1 MRSRI
6 GECLR
11 QAGLIG
17 DAQLKRAVAE
27 QARTGERLGVVLVRM
42 ALATEEQI
50 ANALASQL
58 GYPFVDLTETVPDPV
73 AMRLVPRTLA
83 LQAICV
89 GVDVRGP
96 VLVVAMADPLLFSLV
111 EDLESRTGHRIT
123 QVVATRS
130 AILEAI
136 RSGYPEDAD
145 VPDPPVVP
153 IISADANAPLV
164 DAGDRG
170 DEGGAGDAGAA
181 ASFDREGDAA
191 GALVD
196 QILSRAIAADAS
208 DVHVEP
214 SETGVRVRHRVDGV
228 LRESLIVPK
237 PLHDELVARFKILS
251 GLDVAEKL
259 LPQAGRLRAAADSGG
274 VDFRVSTLRT
284 PFGEKVALR
293 THVRQKRVP
302 GLDELGMS
310 DATLDALRQCLR
322 SGHGMLLVAGT
333 SGSGRSTTLAAS
345 LASIASADANTI
357 AIEDPIEYDMPW
369 AVQAHVDEQIG
380 LTFATVLRAS
390 LQQSPDAVLLG
401 DVPDAETA
409 TLALLAARSGRR
421 MLCATLADDAVAA
434 VARMAVLGGEASALA
449 SALVGAVGQ
458 RLVRRL
464 CSHCRGEYV
473 ASPDVLRALG
483 LSAAEADTPFY
494 QSVGCD
500 RCDHTGY
507 RGRIGIFEVLRV
519 TEKVRRL
526 ITACAPE
533 DEIRDAAIA
542 GGMVTLA
549 EDGLAR
555 ARSGVT
561 SVEELLRVVADLR
574 ETRALCPACGAAIA
588 VDFQACPRCGE
599 RLGEGCPYCGRALA
613 AGWSFCPYCARSTEP
628 ATRAAKPGALQP
640 GVLQPGGMQPGLIQP
655 GITKPGT
662 TKRGII
668 RLIRNSDPSDAV

>member
-6 GECLR
+6 GECLK

-27 QARTGERLGVVLVRM
+27 QARTGERLGVVLVRL

-73 AMRLVPRTLA
+73 AMRLVPRALA
-83 LQAICV
+83 LQAMCV
-89 GVDVRGP
+89 GLDVRGP

-123 QVVATRS
+123 QVVATRA

-145 VPDPPVVP
+145 VPEPAVVP
-153 IISADANAPLV
+153 IRFADPNAPLT
-164 DAGDRG
+164 DAGPHGAQGDPGDPGDQGNQENQGGDERG
-170 DEGGAGDAGAA
+170 DVVGG
-181 ASFDREGDAA
+181 
-191 GALVD
+191 LVD
-196 QILSRAIAADAS
+196 RIISLAMAADAS

-214 SETGVRVRHRVDGV
+214 SETRVRVRHRVDGV
-228 LRESLIVPK
+228 LRESLVVPK

-259 LPQAGRLRAAADSGG
+259 LPQTGRLRAAAESGG

-293 THVRQKRVP
+293 AHVRQKCVP

-310 DATLDALRQCLR
+310 DATLDTLRQCLR
-322 SGHGMLLVAGT
+322 RGHGLLLVAGT

-345 LASIASADANTI
+345 LASVASADANTI

-369 AVQAHVDEQIG
+369 AVQTHVDEQIG
-380 LTFATVLRAS
+380 LTFATVLKAS
-390 LQQSPDAVLLG
+390 LQQNPDAVLLG
-401 DVPDAETA
+401 DIPDAATA
-409 TLALLAARSGRR
+409 TLALLAAQSGRR
-421 MLCATLADDAVAA
+421 MLCATFADDAVAA
-434 VARMAVLGGEASALA
+434 VARIASLGGEASAVA

-507 RGRIGIFEVLRV
+507 RGRVGIFEVLRV

-526 ITACAPE
+526 ITARAPE
-533 DEIRDAAIA
+533 DDIRDAAIA

-599 RLGEGCPYCGRALA
+599 RLGEGCPHCGRALA
-613 AGWSFCPYCARSTEP
+613 VGWSFCPYCARSTEP
-628 ATRAAKPGALQP
+628 ATRAAKPGIIQP
-640 GVLQPGGMQPGLIQP
+640 GMMQPG
-655 GITKPGT
+655 TTNPGT

>member
-1 MRSRI
+1 M
-6 GECLR
+6 
-11 QAGLIG
+11 
-17 DAQLKRAVAE
+17 
-27 QARTGERLGVVLVRM
+27 
-42 ALATEEQI
+42 
-50 ANALASQL
+50 
-58 GYPFVDLTETVPDPV
+58 
-73 AMRLVPRTLA
+73 
-83 LQAICV
+83 
-89 GVDVRGP
+89 
-96 VLVVAMADPLLFSLV
+96 
-111 EDLESRTGHRIT
+111 
-123 QVVATRS
+123 
-130 AILEAI
+130 
-136 RSGYPEDAD
+136 
-145 VPDPPVVP
+145 
-153 IISADANAPLV
+153 
-164 DAGDRG
+164 
-170 DEGGAGDAGAA
+170 
-181 ASFDREGDAA
+181 
-191 GALVD
+191 
-196 QILSRAIAADAS
+196 AADAS

-228 LRESLIVPK
+228 LRESLVIPK
-237 PLHDELVARFKILS
+237 ALHDELVARFKILS

-259 LPQAGRLRAAADSGG
+259 LPQTGRLRAAADSGG

-322 SGHGMLLVAGT
+322 RGHGMLLVAGT

-345 LASIASADANTI
+345 LASIASDDANTI

-369 AVQAHVDEQIG
+369 AVQTHVDEQIG

-390 LQQSPDAVLLG
+390 LQQNPDAVLLG
-401 DVPDAETA
+401 DVPDRATA
-409 TLALLAARSGRR
+409 TLALLAAQSGRR

-434 VARMAVLGGEASALA
+434 VVRMAGLGGEASATA

-483 LSAAEADTPFY
+483 LSAVEADTPFY

-507 RGRIGIFEVLRV
+507 RGRVGIFEVLRV

-599 RLGEGCPYCGRALA
+599 RLGEGCPHCGRALA

-628 ATRAAKPGALQP
+628 ATRAAKPGMMP
-640 GVLQPGGMQPGLIQP
+640 PSVLQPGMMQPGVVQP
-655 GITKPGT
+655 GMTKPGT
-662 TKRGII
+662 TNRGII